1 MEIQKKV
8 LLIDDD
14 PINNYVNKR
23 LITRLFSVV
32 EIVEFLDAVSALE
45 YLKEN
50 TPEIIFLDINMP
62 EMDGWQ
68 FLENYRTYT
77 NRTKVVIL
85 TSSIDPSDRLRSEQ
99 FDFVEGFFVKPL
111 NISNTNEA
119 LSKV

>member
-1 MEIQKKV
+1 MVEQKKV

-23 LITRLFSVV
+23 LILRLFSVA
-32 EIVEFLDAVSALE
+32 EITEFLDAVSALE
-45 YLKEN
+45 YLKTN
-50 TPEIIFLDINMP
+50 TPELIFLDINMP

-68 FLENYRTYT
+68 FLEEYRNYP

-85 TSSIDPSDRLRSEQ
+85 TSSIDPSDRMRSEQ

>member
-1 MEIQKKV
+1 MVEQKKV

-14 PINNYVNKR
+14 PINNYVNRR
-23 LITRLFSVV
+23 LILRLFTVA
-32 EIVEFLDAVSALE
+32 EITEFLDAVSALE
-45 YLKEN
+45 YLKTN
-50 TPEIIFLDINMP
+50 TPELIFLDINMP

-68 FLENYRTYT
+68 FLEEYRNYP

-85 TSSIDPSDRLRSEQ
+85 TSSIDPSDRMRSEQ
-99 FDFVEGFFVKPL
+99 FEFVEGFFVKPL

>member
-1 MEIQKKV
+1 MVEQKKV

-23 LITRLFSVV
+23 LILRLFSVA
-32 EIVEFLDAVSALE
+32 EIAEFLDAVSALE
-45 YLKEN
+45 YLKTN
-50 TPEIIFLDINMP
+50 TPELIFLDINMP

-68 FLENYRTYT
+68 FLEEYRNYP

-85 TSSIDPSDRLRSEQ
+85 TSSIDPSDRMRSEQ